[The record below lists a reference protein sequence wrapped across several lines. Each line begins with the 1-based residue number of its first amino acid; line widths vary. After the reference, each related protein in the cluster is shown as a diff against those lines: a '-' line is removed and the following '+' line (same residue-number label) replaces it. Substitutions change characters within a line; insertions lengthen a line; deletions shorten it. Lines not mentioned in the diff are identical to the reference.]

1 MQGVLILSLVLF
13 QPGPHP
19 GMRAAA
25 AENAQKTKG
34 SSGRSGMMGVVLP
47 MYAVGIVVYLV
58 YTLLKVNI
66 KLLLGNKGNYFK
78 EIMVKRSLI

>member
-1 MQGVLILSLVLF
+1 MQRALILSLPFF

-34 SSGRSGMMGVVLP
+34 SSGRGGMMGVVLP

-66 KLLLGNKGNYFK
+66 NLLLGNKGNYFK
-78 EIMVKRSLI
+78 ETVEKRP